1 MKSTLMASI
10 IAATLASAP
19 LTAHSS
25 SWDFAEDPTLTKE
38 QKQQKFEERKTAVI
52 KRMEQGK
59 QRMMQRIEKRIEC
72 AKSAK
77 TPKNMR
83 ACHKTYSINANKVEK
98 EHFQD

>member
-10 IAATLASAP
+10 VATTLATAP
-19 LTAHSS
+19 LSAHSS
-25 SWDFAEDPTLTKE
+25 SWDFAEDPTLTKQ
-38 QKQQKFEERKTAVI
+38 QKQQKFEERKAAVI
-52 KRMEQGK
+52 QRMEQGK
-59 QRMMQRIEKRIEC
+59 KRMMERINKRIEC
-72 AKSAK
+72 AQNAK